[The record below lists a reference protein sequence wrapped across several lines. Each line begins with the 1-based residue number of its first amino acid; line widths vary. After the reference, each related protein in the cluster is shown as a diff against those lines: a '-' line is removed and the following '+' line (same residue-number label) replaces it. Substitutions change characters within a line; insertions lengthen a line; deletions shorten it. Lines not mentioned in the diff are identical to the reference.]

1 VIGCIA
7 IGAGATAV
15 TTAGVGWA
23 IARRLTAPVGPR
35 TFNLTIR
42 GIEHDDK
49 GDLIVLD
56 RTDQTT
62 APGSYNLWFEHG
74 GWVQLSTEVVD
85 RGPTR
90 VARRITGTAPGLTP
104 KIGNRASWSGICY
117 ATPADAGLRAREIT
131 ITTPA
136 GQCPAWR
143 VDGDPATWAV
153 HIHGL
158 GSTRAGTLRGVL
170 AATELGYTSLVVSYR
185 NTAEGP
191 RVGTGRSTLGYT
203 EMADVDDAIGYA
215 VRRGAQQVVLFGWSM
230 GAAIALQLADHPRHD
245 GLIAALVLDSPVLNW
260 TEAIKTNCV
269 RSGLPAAAGQLA
281 IPWLTLAPL
290 ARTVGLR
297 GRIPLHSFDWTARAA
312 DLSTPTLILH
322 GTRDDSVPIRLSQA
336 LRDARPDLIELET
349 FDAGHTLCW
358 NTAPDRWQDA
368 VTAWLKARVPR

>member
-1 VIGCIA
+1 M
-7 IGAGATAV
+7 
-15 TTAGVGWA
+15 
-23 IARRLTAPVGPR
+23 
-35 TFNLTIR
+35 
-42 GIEHDDK
+42 
-49 GDLIVLD
+49 IVLD

-215 VRRGAQQVVLFGWSM
+215 VRRGAQQVVLFGWTM
-230 GAAIALQLADHPRHD
+230 GAAIALQLADHPRHQ